1 MSGSLMG
8 QVDGLTSGH
17 SFGGYDTRPADEPDV
32 SMVSGRPATPD
43 EQEGRRAAILAARA
57 EAAALLAG
65 VTR

>member
-17 SFGGYDTRPADEPDV
+17 LFGGYDTRPADEPDV
-32 SMVSGRPATPD
+32 AMVSGRPATPD
-43 EQEGRRAAILAARA
+43 EQERRRAAILAARA
-57 EAAALLAG
+57 DATDVLAG